1 MATILNI
8 QLNSGA
14 KMAKDTYIRVR
25 LETAEKELIV
35 EAAKIKTDGN
45 TSKYI
50 VGASIAKA
58 KRDLAKGK

>member
-1 MATILNI
+1 
-8 QLNSGA
+8 
-14 KMAKDTYIRVR
+14 MAKDTYIRVR